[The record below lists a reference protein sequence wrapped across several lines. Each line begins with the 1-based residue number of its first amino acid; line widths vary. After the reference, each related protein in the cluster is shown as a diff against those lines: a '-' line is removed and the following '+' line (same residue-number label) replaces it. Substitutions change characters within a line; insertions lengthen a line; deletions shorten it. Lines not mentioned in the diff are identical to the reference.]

1 MISLITTFIIVIT
14 TTALA
19 TFVATRA
26 WDYRPARVFAFVVGI
41 LTLLNVISTIQPR
54 LTNPHLVYTL
64 GTFMFLNLTLINVSL
79 LILLSELF
87 APHWWRGRCLICW
100 LIIPYAIIETIMA
113 LDILGRV
120 NLIFDGVRVV
130 DSMLRVRLASPGG
143 IVLLLILSASW
154 LFHLWLLLRAFLF
167 HPKVRPAVILLA
179 IAIVVSLI
187 GDQIAEVFHID
198 SAFAT
203 LIKSLP
209 VTIAMAYLVIRTRL
223 LVPTRAA
230 LDLAIEAMHEAVMV
244 LNTSNTLVY
253 ANPTAK
259 TLGVDEGKPLSD
271 ALTDAGLQD
280 ATVDV
285 LSAPISPQENQ
296 RGMRAVLPDGR
307 RFIFLRSPVRA
318 RSGHTVGLLLMGRD
332 VTEIDQWAERLEQ
345 ERKRLATTVGQL
357 EAEQQ
362 QRATLAD
369 TVRALSLPVIP
380 VLEGILVL
388 PLIGDFDAERIQDF
402 TSTLLHSI
410 EREKARVVLI
420 DITGLPL
427 LDSEG
432 AAGLVQGVRAAGL
445 LGARCVLVGVR
456 PEIAQAL
463 VSLGVSL
470 ETLATAATLQQALQR
485 EQEQKKHRKHSVVSA
500 AP

>member
-14 TTALA
+14 TTSLA

-26 WDYRPARVFAFVVGI
+26 WDYRPARVFAFVVGV

-64 GTFMFLNLTLINVSL
+64 GTFMFLNLTLINASL

-87 APHWWRGRCLICW
+87 APHWWHGRCLICW

-113 LDILGRV
+113 LDVLGRM
-120 NLIFDGVRVV
+120 NFIFEGVRVV
-130 DSMLRVRLASPGG
+130 DSSMLRVRLASPGG
-143 IVLLLILSASW
+143 FVLLLILSASW

-167 HPKVRPAVILLA
+167 QPKVRPAVILLA
-179 IAIVVSLI
+179 IAIVVSLT
-187 GDQIAEVFHID
+187 GDQIAEMLHID

-223 LVPTRAA
+223 LLPTRTA

-244 LNTSNTLVY
+244 LDTSNTLVY
-253 ANPTAK
+253 TNPTAK
-259 TLGVDEGKPLSD
+259 TLGVTEGKPLSD
-271 ALTDAGLQD
+271 ALTAAGLHD
-280 ATVDV
+280 ATVDT
-285 LSAPISPQENQ
+285 LSAPISPQDNQ
-296 RGMRAVLPDGR
+296 RGTRAVLPDGR
-307 RFIFLRSPVRA
+307 RFIFIRSPVIA

-362 QRATLAD
+362 QRAALAD

-380 VLEGILVL
+380 VLEGVLVL

-456 PEIAQAL
+456 PEIARAL
-463 VSLGVSL
+463 VSLDVSL

-485 EQEQKKHRKHSVVSA
+485 EQRK
-500 AP
+500 

>member
-14 TTALA
+14 TTSLA

-41 LTLLNVISTIQPR
+41 LTLLNVVSTIQPR

-87 APHWWRGRCLICW
+87 APHWWCGRCLICW

-113 LDILGRV
+113 LDILGRM

-154 LFHLWLLLRAFLF
+154 LVHLWLLMRAFLF
-167 HPKVRPAVILLA
+167 FPKVRPAVILLA
-179 IAIVVSLI
+179 IAIIVSLT
-187 GDQIAEVFHID
+187 GDRIAEVLHID
-198 SAFAT
+198 SVFAT

-223 LVPTRAA
+223 LLPTRAA

-244 LNTSNTLVY
+244 LDTSNTLVY

-259 TLGVDEGKPLSD
+259 TLGVGEGKPLSD
-271 ALTDAGLQD
+271 ALTAAGLQD
-280 ATVDV
+280 ATVET
-285 LSAPISPQENQ
+285 LSSPISPQDNQ
-296 RGMRAVLPDGR
+296 GGTRAILPDGR
-307 RFIFLRSPVRA
+307 RFIFLRSPVIA
-318 RSGHTVGLLLMGRD
+318 RSGRTVGMLLMGRD

-362 QRATLAD
+362 QRAALAE

-380 VLEGILVL
+380 VLEGVLVL

-410 EREKARVVLI
+410 EHEKARVVLI

-456 PEIAQAL
+456 PEIARAL
-463 VSLGVSL
+463 VSLDVSL

-485 EQEQKKHRKHSVVSA
+485 EQKQKKHRQSSTISTVL
-500 AP
+500 